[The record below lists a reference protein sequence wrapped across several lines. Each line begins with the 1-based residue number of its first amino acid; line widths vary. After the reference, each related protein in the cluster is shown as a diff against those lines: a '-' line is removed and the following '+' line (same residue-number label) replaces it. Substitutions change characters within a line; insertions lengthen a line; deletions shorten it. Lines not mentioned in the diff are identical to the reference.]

1 MIALK
6 SLILSI
12 LEFLKTLT
20 LIDYILYIAIL
31 VLIILIVSLIY
42 LLKTT
47 DIENS
52 ILEENE
58 DDFDIKNAV
67 KELNDYTPRELELTD
82 YEKEQEEN
90 AIISYDE
97 LVNNTKK
104 NKINYETEE
113 INGNV
118 SVKKFDLD
126 NLVSEG
132 EKEHMNVRVV
142 SFEHEEAFLAALKQL
157 QKLLD

>member
-1 MIALK
+1 MK
-6 SLILSI
+6 NLILNI
-12 LEFLKTLT
+12 VEFLKTLT

-31 VLIILIVSLIY
+31 ILIVLIVSLVY

-47 DIENS
+47 DIENAIS
-52 ILEENE
+52 EEDE
-58 DDFDIKNAV
+58 EIDIKNAV
-67 KELNDYTPRELELTD
+67 EELKDYTPREIELND

-97 LVNNTKK
+97 LVNNARN
-104 NKINYETEE
+104 NKINYVDEK
-113 INGNV
+113 INDSI

-126 NLVSEG
+126 NLVSEEE
-132 EKEHMNVRVV
+132 EKPINVRVL
-142 SFEHEEAFLAALKQL
+142 SYEHEEAFLAALKQL

>member
-1 MIALK
+1 MKNLVFDIINFLK
-6 SLILSI
+6 S
-12 LEFLKTLT
+12 LT

-47 DIENS
+47 DIDSIIEQEND
-52 ILEENE
+52 

-67 KELNDYTPRELELTD
+67 KELSEKTPREMELTD

-97 LVNNTKK
+97 LVESTRN
-104 NKINYETEE
+104 NKINYQAEE
-113 INGNV
+113 INDKI

-132 EKEHMNVRVV
+132 KEESLNVKVLT
-142 SFEHEEAFLAALKQL
+142 FEHEEAFLAALKQL

>member
-1 MIALK
+1 MKNLFLNIG
-6 SLILSI
+6 
-12 LEFLKTLT
+12 EFLKTLT

-31 VLIILIVSLIY
+31 VLIVLIVSLIY

-47 DIENS
+47 DIEND
-52 ILEENE
+52 ILNEEDRDE
-58 DDFDIKNAV
+58 FDIKNAV
-67 KELNDYTPRELELTD
+67 KELNDYTPREIELND

-97 LVNNTKK
+97 LINSTKNNKL
-104 NKINYETEE
+104 NYSDEE
-113 INGNV
+113 MSGNV

-126 NLVSEG
+126 NLVSE
-132 EKEHMNVRVV
+132 EEEAKMNVRVLTL
-142 SFEHEEAFLAALKQL
+142 EHEEAFLAALKQL

>member
-1 MIALK
+1 MK
-6 SLILSI
+6 NLILNI
-12 LEFLKTLT
+12 IEFLKTLT

-31 VLIILIVSLIY
+31 ILIILIVSLVY

-47 DIENS
+47 DIENAIS
-52 ILEENE
+52 EEDE
-58 DDFDIKNAV
+58 EFDIKNAV
-67 KELNDYTPRELELTD
+67 EELKDYTPREIELND

-97 LVNNTKK
+97 LVNNARN
-104 NKINYETEE
+104 NKINYVDEK
-113 INGNV
+113 INDNI

-126 NLVSEG
+126 NLVSDDE
-132 EKEHMNVRVV
+132 EPPMNVRVL
-142 SFEHEEAFLAALKQL
+142 SYEHEEAFLAALKQL